1 MMKKVIV
8 LLLSLIVLAG
18 CSDGYAKISDDSTVL
33 FKVGSE
39 EITKG
44 DVYASMFS
52 NAGSYVTINGATQT
66 VVNAEIPV
74 TDKMKQE
81 AQSTMDTMANM
92 YGEMF
97 EQVLQSNGYK
107 DADDYLNN
115 GLVPSL
121 QAKELYTKYVEE
133 NWDTYVAEKNPKKA
147 VVLEFSD
154 LDKANEA
161 VGKLNEGS
169 VIEDVVKEYGVASNP
184 SEQIILADAK
194 YPTEVMTA
202 LNGEASG
209 EFTALSTTDGKVYVF
224 KLTNSDPESFKDEV
238 IAQLIMKEEVQ
249 TATID
254 FYIKKYELEIFD
266 RDLYDMIE
274 LSHPEYL
281 K

>member
-8 LLLSLIVLAG
+8 LLFSLIVLVG

-52 NAGSYVTINGATQT
+52 NAGAYATINDATQT
-66 VVNAEIPV
+66 VVDIEIPV
-74 TDKMKQE
+74 TDEMKSE

-107 DADDYLNN
+107 DADDYLNK
-115 GLVPSL
+115 GLIPSL
-121 QAKELYTKYVEE
+121 QAKELYTKYVED
-133 NWDTYVAEKNPKKA
+133 NWATYVTEKNPKKA
-147 VVLEFSD
+147 IVLEFSD

-169 VIEDVVKEYGVASNP
+169 SIEDVVKEYGVASNP
-184 SEQIILADAK
+184 SEQIVLADAK

-224 KLTNSDPESFKDEV
+224 KLTNSDAESFKEEV
-238 IAQLIMKEEVQ
+238 VSQLITKEEVQ
-249 TATID
+249 ADTVE
-254 FYIKKYELEIFD
+254 FYIKKYGLEVYD
-266 RDLYDMIE
+266 RNLYDMIE
-274 LSHPEYL
+274 MSHPEYL